1 MSLSTVKMEEESE
14 KSYFSNQNVSVYDQP
29 SKQPTKRGVTK
40 ENNINFKNIQNIVN
54 NFPFFPNK

>member
-14 KSYFSNQNVSVYDQP
+14 KSYFSNQNVSVHDQP
-29 SKQPTKRGVTK
+29 SKQPTKRALTK